1 MSRLTVTRQTAVN
14 LTVKKGHF
22 FTVIHQTQV
31 KINRKKVLRYF
42 KSHYSRL
49 SITRT
54 IKENRKQF
62 ELWGVRSN
70 ITRSKEADG
79 EGMCETKKQLFHLT
93 TSVETGFAFT
103 KG

>member
-1 MSRLTVTRQTAVN
+1 MSRLTVTRQTALN

-22 FTVIHQTQV
+22 FTVTHQTQV

-49 SITRT
+49 SITRA
-54 IKENRKQF
+54 INGNRKQF
-62 ELWGVRSN
+62 ELSGVRSK
-70 ITRSKEADG
+70 ITRSMEIDG
-79 EGMCETKKQLFHLT
+79 GGMCETEKQLFHLT